1 MNSPLNSPAL
11 LCCLAAGVVLTACS
25 DPSENVHQSD
35 ASTPAT
41 VTAAVAPAAP
51 AAREFVLQSD
61 SRIGFVG
68 SKVTGSHSGGFT
80 NFTGTLT
87 VADGKITGLP
97 EVKIDMNSTWSDNDR
112 LTGHLKNADFFDVPS
127 HPTTTFAVTAITPGA
142 TNSTVAGNL
151 TLRGVTKS
159 ISFPAT
165 IEVTDS
171 AVGVKATFAIN
182 RRDFNINYAGRAN
195 DLVRDGVVIQLDL
208 KAAPKG

>member
-1 MNSPLNSPAL
+1 MNRNLLCPAL
-11 LCCLAAGVVLTACS
+11 AAALTTLVAGCS
-25 DPSENVHQSD
+25 DPAENVHKSD
-35 ASTPAT
+35 ATTPAGA
-41 VTAAVAPAAP
+41 TAAVAPAAP
-51 AAREFVLQSD
+51 AAREFVLQSG

-87 VADGKITGLP
+87 VADGKISTLP

-112 LTGHLKNADFFDVPS
+112 LTGHLKNADFFDVPN
-127 HPTTTFAVTAITPGA
+127 HPTTTFAVTGITPGA
-142 TNSTVAGNL
+142 TNSTVTGNL

-165 IEVTDS
+165 IEVSDS
-171 AVGVKATFAIN
+171 AVEVKATFAIN

-195 DLVRDGVVIQLDL
+195 DLIRDGVVIQLDL

>member
-1 MNSPLNSPAL
+1 MKTTTLSYPCL
-11 LCCLAAGVVLTACS
+11 LLATVLAGCS
-25 DPSENVHQSD
+25 DPSADVHKSE
-35 ASTPAT
+35 ATTPAQPA
-41 VTAAVAPAAP
+41 AAVAPAAS
-51 AAREFVLQSD
+51 AAREFVLQAD
-61 SRIGFVG
+61 SKIGFTG

-97 EVKIDMNSTWSDNDR
+97 EVKIDMNSTWSDDTR

-165 IEVTDS
+165 VDVS
-171 AVGVKATFAIN
+171 ADTVSVKATFAIN

-195 DLVRDGVVIQLDL
+195 DLIRDGVVIQLDL

>member
-1 MNSPLNSPAL
+1 MHRKFLCPAL
-11 LCCLAAGVVLTACS
+11 ATALTTLIAGCS
-25 DPSENVHQSD
+25 DPSENVHKSD
-35 ASTPAT
+35 ASAPAQPA
-41 VTAAVAPAAP
+41 AAVAPAAP
-51 AAREFVLQSD
+51 AGREFVLQSD

-68 SKVTGSHSGGFT
+68 SKVTGSHAGGFT

-87 VADGKITGLP
+87 VTDGKITGMP
-97 EVKIDMNSTWSDNDR
+97 EVKIDMNSTWADDAR
-112 LTGHLKNADFFDVPS
+112 LTGHLKNADFFDVPT

-165 IEVTDS
+165 IEVSDG

-195 DLVRDGVVIQLDL
+195 DLIRDGVVIQLDL

>member
-1 MNSPLNSPAL
+1 MNRNLFCPAL
-11 LCCLAAGVVLTACS
+11 ATVFATLISGCS
-25 DPSENVHQSD
+25 DPSENVHKSD
-35 ASTPAT
+35 ATTPAQP
-41 VTAAVAPAAP
+41 AAAAAP
-51 AAREFVLQSD
+51 AAQASREFVLLPD
-61 SRIGFVG
+61 SKIGFVG

-87 VADGKITGLP
+87 VANGKLSALP

-127 HPTTTFAVTAITPGA
+127 HPTTTFVVTAITPGA

-165 IEVTDS
+165 IEVSES

-195 DLVRDGVVIQLDL
+195 DLIRDGVVIQLDL